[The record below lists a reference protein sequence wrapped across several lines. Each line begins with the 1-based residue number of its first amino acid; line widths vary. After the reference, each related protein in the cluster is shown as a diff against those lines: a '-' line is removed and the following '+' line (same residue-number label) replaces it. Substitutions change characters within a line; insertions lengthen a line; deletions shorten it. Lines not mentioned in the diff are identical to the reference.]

1 MNGSVAQPRRVVALI
16 VLVVVAG
23 LVVSSDTLHGGMG
36 EVVLWSERLIAR
48 APLAGMVAFVVLSM
62 LSAML
67 AFFSSGLLSPVAIV
81 AWGKMGTLVLLWLG
95 WLLGGAL
102 TYAVGRYLGRSAAG
116 LMVDADTLL
125 AWEERVSS
133 RSHFLHVLL
142 LQLAMPSEV
151 LGYVLGTL
159 RYRFRNYIAVLA
171 LSEIPYAVA
180 VVYLGESFL
189 AGNGLMFS
197 LIGIAL
203 IAVSAALYFLVR
215 RVAGPQ

>member
-1 MNGSVAQPRRVVALI
+1 MNGSSPQPRRVVALI

-23 LVVSSDTLHGGMG
+23 LVVASDTLHDSMG
-36 EVVLWSERLIAR
+36 EIVLWSERLIAR

-102 TYAVGRYLGRSAAG
+102 TYGVGRYLGRSAAG
-116 LMVDADTLL
+116 VMVDADTLL

-133 RSHFLHVLL
+133 RSHFLQVLL

-159 RYRFRNYIAVLA
+159 RYRFGNYIAVLA

-197 LIGIAL
+197 LIGIGL
-203 IAVSAALYFLVR
+203 IAVSAALYFLLR
-215 RVAGPQ
+215 RVVGP